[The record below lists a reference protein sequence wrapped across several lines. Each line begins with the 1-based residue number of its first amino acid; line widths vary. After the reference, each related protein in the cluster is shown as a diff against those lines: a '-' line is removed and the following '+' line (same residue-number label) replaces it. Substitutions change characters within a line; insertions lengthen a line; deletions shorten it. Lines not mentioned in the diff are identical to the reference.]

1 MSSDHMPEMDDNTK
15 KMIMEFQNNQQQLQG
30 ILIQKESLKIQN
42 MEINRALEELEKTNQ
57 TSAYKIAGQIMI
69 SKPIKELK
77 DEMNEIKETIDLR
90 AKSLEKS
97 EERISNKL
105 KELQEKLKEVIK

>member
-42 MEINRALEELEKTNQ
+42 MEINRALEELEKTKDKN
-57 TSAYKIAGQIMI
+57 AYKITGQVMI
-69 SKPIKELK
+69 SRPVEELKKELA
-77 DEMNEIKETIDLR
+77 ERKEDIELR
-90 AKSLEKS
+90 VKSLEKTEARLS
-97 EERISNKL
+97 
-105 KELQEKLKEVIK
+105 EKLKNLQTKLREVIK